1 MILGKFHKWYDT
13 VGEPWRFLILVAIA
27 IPILSIIPILNF
39 NLPRIVIPI
48 VLALAGISFI
58 FMITRVQVVF
68 KFKHR
73 SSFKF
78 VNGMIIF
85 VFALIAV
92 SLFLAYF
99 THATTEKQLREAMD
113 RKAHLETLID
123 GD

>member
-13 VGEPWRFLILVAIA
+13 VEEPWRFLILVLIA
-27 IPILSIIPILNF
+27 LPILTIIPILNF

-68 KFKHR
+68 KFKYK

-85 VFALIAV
+85 VFVLIAV

-99 THATTEKQLREAMD
+99 THEKTDRQIQEVLD
-113 RKAHLETLID
+113 RKAALETLID